1 VAVIKIANK
10 MTLGRQKLIGR
21 SIKSVRNYPT
31 VSEFTEEYLRDHPEE
46 IDGFVSVLF
55 EEYAKDGDAAT
66 LLSALRI
73 VSRVKGLSALAEN
86 ADLSRGGVQTLS
98 EDGDPKLGSVNAIL
112 HALGYWLAPQ
122 KLQAS

>member
-1 VAVIKIANK
+1 MI
-10 MTLGRQKLIGR
+10 
-21 SIKSVRNYPT
+21 NYPT

-46 IDGFVSVLF
+46 IDSFVSVLF

-73 VSRVKGLSALAEN
+73 VSRVKGLSTMAES
-86 ADLSRGGVQTLS
+86 ADLSQREVQTLS
-98 EDGDPKLGSVNAIL
+98 EDGDPKLGNVNAIL
-112 HALGYWLAPQ
+112 HAMGYWLAPQ